1 MTNVIT
7 RAPTNSNSNVVTTN
21 NEVPV
26 NIRTMTRSENDCK
39 FVADL
44 KVEAKRAEYIH
55 ATSAGSINTI
65 KRITARNHEEQDDW
79 FYERTFITEYNG
91 DSVGILT
98 LSFPQDPIPV
108 KSDYEMEFGCTDLCG
123 LSCLNSGLDETV
135 EEGTLYI
142 NYIYVIEKYRN
153 IGIEEHLL
161 QMAEKEALK
170 NNISIIFLYTRFG
183 NTYTRMYLNQGF
195 TIVNTKCCCIWCTM
209 GVCGFYTMEKRLVL

>member
-65 KRITARNHEEQDDW
+65 KRITERNHEEQDDW
-79 FYERTFITEYNG
+79 FYDRNFIAEYNG
-91 DSVGILT
+91 DPVGILT
-98 LSFPQDPIPV
+98 LSFPEDPIPV

-123 LSCLNSGLDETV
+123 GLDETV
-135 EEGTLYI
+135 IEGCLYI
-142 NYIYVIEKYRN
+142 SDIYVIEKYQN
-153 IGIEEHLL
+153 EGIETHLL

-170 NNISIIFLYTRFG
+170 NNISVIFLYVRFG
-183 NTYTRMYLNQGF
+183 NTNTRLYLNQGF
-195 TIVNTKCCCIWCTM
+195 TIVNKKCCCIWCTM